1 MESSKVLVGVLGGI
15 ALGAVAG
22 ILFAPAKGCKTR
34 KRIMN
39 KGKDYADELKDKFEN
54 LYEEITEKYNEVVAE
69 TKEMIADNK

>member
-15 ALGAVAG
+15 A
-22 ILFAPAKGCKTR
+22 FAPAKGCKTR

-54 LYEEITEKYNEVVAE
+54 LYEEMTDKYNEVIAE